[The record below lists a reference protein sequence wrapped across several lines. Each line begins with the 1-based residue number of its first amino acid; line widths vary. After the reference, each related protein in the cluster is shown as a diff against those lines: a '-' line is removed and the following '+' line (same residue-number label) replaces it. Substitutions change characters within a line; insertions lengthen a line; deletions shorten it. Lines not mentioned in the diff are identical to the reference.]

1 MTIQILCRKSFVF
14 LFDHERLYSCVPSK
28 IDSFGGCRVGLGR
41 PLRRPPSVSPWTE
54 RLTAGGFP
62 CVGTSACLIATI
74 VLGCLSCSIAAAA
87 RKSTLNGAATAYNR
101 WESYVAEASCRF
113 NVPAHWIRA
122 VMRVESTGDKGAVS
136 PKGAMGLM
144 QVMPET
150 YAELRFRYHLG
161 VDPYEPH
168 NNILAGAAY
177 LREMH
182 DRFGPNGFLAAYN
195 AGPGRYEDYLKSGR
209 PLPEETR
216 NYVAMLAPVV
226 GVPGAPYHSDGGSTV
241 SQLATSTTSHDGG
254 KRLGA
259 PSKSKFATAI
269 LQFDERQNARSMTL
283 FAIVQAAFEP
293 TSTSAQTIDMTALA
307 PEPSRALIATSTAS
321 ENLRIRTSTA
331 PRSSLAPSGDVLFA
345 GRSTHTSK

>member
-1 MTIQILCRKSFVF
+1 MASLFVIAGFGLLTCSLVAIAGKATQKS
-14 LFDHERLYSCVPSK
+14 
-28 IDSFGGCRVGLGR
+28 
-41 PLRRPPSVSPWTE
+41 
-54 RLTAGGFP
+54 
-62 CVGTSACLIATI
+62 
-74 VLGCLSCSIAAAA
+74 
-87 RKSTLNGAATAYNR
+87 ATATSSS
-101 WESYVAEASCRF
+101 WASLIAEASQRF
-113 NVPAHWIRA
+113 GVPAHWIRA
-122 VMRVESTGDKGAVS
+122 VMQAESTGDRGAVS

-150 YAELRFRYHLG
+150 YAELRFRHHLG

-226 GVPGAPYHSDGGSTV
+226 GLPGVPYHSDGGSTV
-241 SQLATSTTSHDGG
+241 SQLATSTTFHDGG